1 MIQKSP
7 PTPAADGVVTKD
19 QSTPPKG
26 PRNFWLKA
34 AVGFGI
40 TALLVAFLWRFID
53 PKQLSEMLAAT
64 RLDLCL
70 AGLGLWVLL
79 YSARTMR
86 FVLLAPRTPWLSMYC
101 IASLHNFLLRLLP
114 MRTGDLSWAFLVRR
128 AGSAGLGESLLNL
141 LLLRVLDILCVLV
154 FFSLAL
160 VVDLYSGD
168 GVFTGDSQSGLLLAG
183 VTTVV
188 VLFLVLM
195 MRRFI
200 KIGVAIFGWFLNAL
214 GLMERPGVA
223 NIWQK
228 VQNAVSSFSSVRP
241 RVVWLAT
248 LASLACWALTYSVFL
263 VLMRAFGLPV
273 NVSQI
278 VLGATGGVI
287 SGFLP
292 IGGIGSFGTLEAGW
306 TLGFVLV
313 GLTRSQAV
321 TSGFGVSLVTF
332 AYTGIMAAIAWP
344 VLNILGRK
352 R

>member
-1 MIQKSP
+1 M
-7 PTPAADGVVTKD
+7 
-19 QSTPPKG
+19 
-26 PRNFWLKA
+26 
-34 AVGFGI
+34 
-40 TALLVAFLWRFID
+40 
-53 PKQLSEMLAAT
+53 
-64 RLDLCL
+64 
-70 AGLGLWVLL
+70 
-79 YSARTMR
+79 
-86 FVLLAPRTPWLSMYC
+86 
-101 IASLHNFLLRLLP
+101 
-114 MRTGDLSWAFLVRR
+114 
-128 AGSAGLGESLLNL
+128 LNL